1 MRCSMHAWRALAFGL
16 AVLTSAQALP
26 AQAKEALLKA
36 GQASSTERP
45 REFLAA
51 VLPFVDR

>member
-1 MRCSMHAWRALAFGL
+1 MHAWRALAFGL
-16 AVLTSAQALP
+16 AVLTAAQALP
-26 AQAKEALLKA
+26 AQTKEALLKA
-36 GQASSTERP
+36 GHASSTERP